1 MEIILR
7 TVSFVNQLSIYGA
20 AADMCKDTGKV
31 SFRSDKA
38 CAIERKTEVLI
49 KSVDLLKV
57 QSPLQASEH
66 EQGKLLHYFKDRV

>member
-1 MEIILR
+1 MEIIFR
-7 TVSFVNQLSIYGA
+7 TVSFVIQLSIYGT

-31 SFRSDKA
+31 SFRPDKA

-57 QSPLQASEH
+57 QSPLQTSDE
-66 EQGKLLHYFKDRV
+66 EQGNLL